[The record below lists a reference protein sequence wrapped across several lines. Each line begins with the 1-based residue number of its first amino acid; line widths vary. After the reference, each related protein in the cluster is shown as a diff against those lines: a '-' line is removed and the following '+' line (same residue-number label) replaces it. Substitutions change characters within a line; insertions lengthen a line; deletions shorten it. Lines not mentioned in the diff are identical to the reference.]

1 MADVVIAAS
10 GLTKVYPS
18 QRAGSAALSDV
29 TFEVR
34 ANEILAVVGPN
45 AAGKTTL
52 LDLLATTVIP
62 TAGSL
67 TIGGVD
73 AIADAPSVRPWLGYH
88 PSGGRAVYPRL
99 TAIQNLRFFAS
110 LYGFC
115 PDEARRRAD
124 AALRICGA
132 EGVEEGRIDRL
143 SDGMVARVT
152 LARALLHDP
161 RVLLLDEPARSI
173 DPVQRPAVLRA
184 IRHFVNQPG
193 KAAVLVTHD
202 LSDVFEI
209 ADRVAVMKDGRVT
222 HIAKV
227 AAITHDRT
235 ILADVSGGDVA

>member
-1 MADVVIAAS
+1 MTDVVIAAS

-29 TFEVR
+29 SFEVR

-52 LDLLATTVIP
+52 LDLLATTVVP

-73 AIADAPSVRPWLGYH
+73 AIANPPSVRSWLGYH

-99 TAIQNLRFFAS
+99 TAIQNLCFFAS

-115 PDEARRRAD
+115 RDEARRRAD

-132 EGVEEGRIDRL
+132 DQVRADRIDRL

-161 RVLLLDEPARSI
+161 RVLLLDEPTRSI
-173 DPVQRPAVLRA
+173 DPVQRPALHRA
-184 IRHFVNQPG
+184 IRRFVNQPG
-193 KAAVLVTHD
+193 KSSVLVTHD
-202 LSDVFEI
+202 LSEVFEI

-222 HIAKV
+222 HLAKV
-227 AAITHDRT
+227 AATSREQMIQ
-235 ILADVSGGDVA
+235 ADVSGGDVA